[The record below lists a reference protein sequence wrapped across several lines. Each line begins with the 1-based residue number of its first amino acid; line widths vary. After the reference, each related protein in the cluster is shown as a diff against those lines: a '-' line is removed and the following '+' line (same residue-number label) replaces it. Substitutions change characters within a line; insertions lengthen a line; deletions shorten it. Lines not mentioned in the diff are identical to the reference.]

1 MTSNAVLSGACK
13 VHVCANHSAA
23 KIIPA
28 ANGGRIESVKNNI
41 ANMNINHEQ
50 QLKSRIAK
58 QFSRAAMR
66 YDAAAQVQID
76 IANDAL
82 GLFVEICHNNN
93 LTLPKR
99 IIDIGCGTGRVTR
112 ELASVNTQHTSHI
125 LAMDLALGMLKHAKE
140 QSVDATLNHNISW
153 LQGDAEHLPLGD
165 SAAGG
170 VFSSMALQ
178 WCKNSTQVC
187 TEINRV
193 LAPGAS
199 GVLAIMCEGSM
210 HELDKCWQHV
220 DSHRKINQF
229 ASADTWSSAAKAAG
243 LQVTMQQKRYVTW
256 HKDVR
261 ELLGSIKSIGA
272 NVVTSNTQQKAIRRD
287 TLHALDLFY
296 QSAFGRNQGLP
307 LTYNVC
313 FLTLVKPIS

>member
-1 MTSNAVLSGACK
+1 MTSNAALSGACK
-13 VHVCANHSAA
+13 VNVSANHSVA
-23 KIIPA
+23 KIRPA
-28 ANGGRIESVKNNI
+28 ANAARIAGVENNI
-41 ANMNINHEQ
+41 ANTNINHEQ

-58 QFSRAAMR
+58 QFSRAATR

-76 IANDAL
+76 IAHDAL
-82 GLFVEICHNNN
+82 GLFVERCHNNN
-93 LTLPKR
+93 QTLPKR

-112 ELASVNTQHTSHI
+112 ELASVNTQHTPHI
-125 LAMDLALGMLKHAKE
+125 LAMDLALGMLKHAKAQTAE
-140 QSVDATLNHNISW
+140 SASNHNTSW

-165 SAAGG
+165 GAAGG

-210 HELDKCWQHV
+210 HELDTCWQHV
-220 DSHRKINQF
+220 DSQRKINQF
-229 ASADTWSSAAKAAG
+229 ASAETWSSAAKAAG
-243 LQVTMQQKRYVTW
+243 LQVTTQQKRYVTW

-272 NVVTSNTQQKAIRRD
+272 NVVTSNTQQKAISRD
-287 TLHALDLFY
+287 TLHALELFY
-296 QSAFGRNQGLP
+296 RSAFGRNQGLP
-307 LTYNVC
+307 LTYSVC
-313 FLTLVKPIS
+313 FLTLVKPVS

>member
-1 MTSNAVLSGACK
+1 MADK
-13 VHVCANHSAA
+13 VNVSAKHSAA
-23 KIIPA
+23 KIRPV
-28 ANGGRIESVKNNI
+28 ANSARIESVENNI
-41 ANMNINHEQ
+41 VNTNINHEQ

-58 QFSRAAMR
+58 QFSRAATR

-76 IANDAL
+76 IADDAL
-82 GLFVEICHNNN
+82 KLFFERCDEHSQI
-93 LTLPKR
+93 LPKR

-112 ELASVNTQHTSHI
+112 ELARLNTQHTSHI
-125 LAMDLALGMLKHAKE
+125 FAMDLALGMLKHARE
-140 QSVDATLNHNISW
+140 QTVEDAPNTNISW

-165 SAAGG
+165 SAASG

-199 GVLAIMCEGSM
+199 GVLAIMCQGSM
-210 HELDKCWQHV
+210 HELDTCWQHV
-220 DSHRKINQF
+220 DSQRKINQF
-229 ASADTWSSAAKAAG
+229 ASAETWSSAAKAAG
-243 LQVTMQQKRYVTW
+243 LQVTAQQKSYVTW

-261 ELLGSIKSIGA
+261 ELLGSIKNIGA
-272 NVVTSNTQQKAIRRD
+272 NVVTSNTRQKAISRN
-287 TLHALDLFY
+287 TLHALELYY
-296 QSAFGRNQGLP
+296 QSTFGRNQGLP

-313 FLTLVKPIS
+313 FLSLVKPVSKQ